1 MKTFVIF
8 ALAAMI
14 STANAQRLEN
24 RDPRPR
30 DGRNLRDSTGLDQ
43 ATMAKIQKLRED
55 HQKNVIAL
63 RAKMKTARVD
73 FRSMRRQ
80 DKPDEAALLA
90 KQKEISG
97 IRGELEAAM
106 LRHRLA
112 VGNMLTPEQR
122 EHLKEHRRGDFAA
135 GPGFSGNHRMEGA
148 GRGMRGHRG
157 GNFMNHRRGMR
168 GGCSCNR

>member
-1 MKTFVIF
+1 MCPALSCPGALINDVPGPGGWHLNVVTLLTALEF
-8 ALAAMI
+8 AADRHRNQKRKDAEGSPYVNHLIAVTRILAAEGGI
-14 STANAQRLEN
+14 
-24 RDPRPR
+24 D
-30 DGRNLRDSTGLDQ
+30 
-43 ATMAKIQKLRED
+43 
-55 HQKNVIAL
+55 
-63 RAKMKTARVD
+63 
-73 FRSMRRQ
+73 
-80 DKPDEAALLA
+80 DEAALLA